1 MRSPINFLVKV
12 LLGGVLLVSAARA
25 IHVPKSTDQ
34 PQTPAPQQPTPPAP
48 PDASQA
54 PAPPAPQPTETP
66 PSAPETPAEAP
77 PAPSEKPKANPPSSK
92 AKPGATQDDEEP
104 AKPPP
109 RFDPTEKGK
118 ADDDIPFPV
127 DI

>member
-1 MRSPINFLVKV
+1 MRLPINFLVKILFSA
-12 LLGGVLLVSAARA
+12 LLLTSAARA
-25 IHVPKSTDQ
+25 INVPKSSDQ
-34 PQTPAPQQPTPPAP
+34 PQQPP

-54 PAPPAPQPTETP
+54 PAPPA
-66 PSAPETPAEAP
+66 APEPTAAPPPAPTAPAEAP
-77 PAPSEKPKANPPSSK
+77 PAPSEKPKANLPSSK
-92 AKPGATQDDEEP
+92 AKPGAAQDDDEP
-104 AKPPP
+104 AKPPPP